1 MAQSC
6 QLILA
11 SASPRRRELLAQ
23 LGFSKPDFSFISLS
37 ADIDESHKLGES
49 PQTFV
54 VRLAIEKAQ
63 AGLALFNADASVD
76 SKLSPALVL
85 GSDTIVVLGDR
96 ILGKPVNEADALK
109 ILSDLSGH
117 MHVVMTAVAL
127 TDGVKTLTCLVETKV
142 TFCALSQADI
152 LAYIA
157 TGEPMDKA
165 GAYGIQALG
174 GSFVERIDGS
184 YSAVVGLPMVETRS
198 LLREM
203 NIL

>member
-1 MAQSC
+1 MSR

-37 ADIDESHKLGES
+37 ADIDESHQLGES

-54 VRLAIEKAQ
+54 VRLAVEKAQ
-63 AGLALFNADASVD
+63 AGLVLFNADAENKS
-76 SKLSPALVL
+76 SSPLVL
-85 GSDTIVVLGDR
+85 GSDTIVVLGDK

-127 TDGVKTLTCLVETKV
+127 TDGVNTVTCLVETKV
-142 TFCALSQADI
+142 QFCELTEADI

-174 GSFVERIDGS
+174 GSFVERIEGS
-184 YSAVVGLPMVETRS
+184 YSAVVGLPMVETRA

-203 NIL
+203 SVL

>member
-1 MAQSC
+1 MSR

-37 ADIDESHKLGES
+37 ADIDESHQLGES

-54 VRLAIEKAQ
+54 VRLAVEKAQ
-63 AGLALFNADASVD
+63 AGLVLFNADAGIENKS
-76 SKLSPALVL
+76 SPLVL
-85 GSDTIVVLGDR
+85 GSDTIVVLGDK

-127 TDGVKTLTCLVETKV
+127 TDGVNTVTCLVETKV
-142 TFCALSQADI
+142 QFCELTEADI
-152 LAYIA
+152 LAYI
-157 TGEPMDKA
+157 DRK
-165 GAYGIQALG
+165 
-174 GSFVERIDGS
+174 S
-184 YSAVVGLPMVETRS
+184 VV
-198 LLREM
+198 
-203 NIL
+203 

>member
-1 MAQSC
+1 MSR

-11 SASPRRRELLAQ
+11 SASPRRRDLLAQ

-37 ADIDESHKLGES
+37 ADIDESHQLGES

-54 VRLAIEKAQ
+54 VRLAVEKAQ
-63 AGLALFNADASVD
+63 AGLVLFNAGAGIENKS
-76 SKLSPALVL
+76 SSPLVL
-85 GSDTIVVLGDR
+85 GSDTIVVLGDK

-127 TDGVKTLTCLVETKV
+127 TDGVNTVTCLVETKV
-142 TFCALSQADI
+142 QFCELTEADI

-174 GSFVERIDGS
+174 GSFVERIEGS
-184 YSAVVGLPMVETRS
+184 YSAVVGLPMVETRA

-203 NIL
+203 SVL